1 MKTVS
6 ISHGDIDGVV
16 SAALIARY
24 TDNVA
29 VRLSATSALPKVIES
44 AMFDI
49 VVRGADT
56 IIISDLNPSESNH
69 KRIRDILNQYV
80 MAGIRVVWLD
90 HHEWPEGIMDEY
102 RGLGVEVIVDETRVA
117 AEIVLEYLSNKIKN
131 VLEDRFAQAL
141 VDLAVDDDKF
151 LNKNP
156 LTLRWRRLLRWYDWE
171 FRRKTVRA
179 FAAGDLWPLWAQEA
193 YDKIKDE
200 YDYLLEKTIEN
211 TRIVDVKGYKIVIV
225 PPPSDKVHP
234 GDIQLELNRKGI
246 HGDIF
251 VIIYSRGISLRSEKV
266 NVAGIARALGGGGHT
281 YSAGA
286 PIDNVDVNSII
297 EVISRYLESLK
308 PSQISQ

>member
-24 TDNVA
+24 TNNVA
-29 VRLSATSALPKVIES
+29 VRLSSISALPKVIES

-56 IIISDLNPSESNH
+56 IIISDLNPSENNY
-69 KRIRDILNQYV
+69 KKIRDILDQYI
-80 MAGIRVVWLD
+80 MAGIRVIWLD

-102 RGLGVEVIVDETRVA
+102 RRLGVEIVVDETKVA
-117 AEIVLEYLSNKIKN
+117 AEIVLKYLSNKIKN
-131 VLEDRFAQAL
+131 ILKDKFAQAL
-141 VDLAVDDDKF
+141 VDLAIDDDKF
-151 LNKNP
+151 LNKNT

-171 FRRKTVRA
+171 FRRKTVKA
-179 FAAGDLWPLWAQEA
+179 FATGDLWPLWAQEA
-193 YDKIKDE
+193 YNKIKDE
-200 YDYLLEKTIEN
+200 YDYLLRKTIKN
-211 TRIVDVKGYKIVIV
+211 TRIVDIKGYKIVIV
-225 PPPSDKVHP
+225 PPTSDKVHP

-251 VIIYSRGISLRSEKV
+251 VIIYSKGISLRSKKV
-266 NVAGIARALGGGGHT
+266 NVASIARALGGGGHT

-286 PIDNVDVNSII
+286 PIDSNDVDSII
-297 EVISRYLESLK
+297 EIISRYLESSK
-308 PSQISQ
+308 SSQISR

>member
-131 VLEDRFAQAL
+131 ILEDRFAQAL

>member
-131 VLEDRFAQAL
+131 ILEDRFAQAL

-286 PIDNVDVNSII
+286 PIDNADVNSII
-297 EVISRYLESLK
+297 EVISRYLEPLK